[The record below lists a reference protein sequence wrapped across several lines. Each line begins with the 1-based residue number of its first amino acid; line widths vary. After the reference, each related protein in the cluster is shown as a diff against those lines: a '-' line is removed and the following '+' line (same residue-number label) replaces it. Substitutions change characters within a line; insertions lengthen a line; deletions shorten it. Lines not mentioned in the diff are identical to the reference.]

1 MRRFF
6 SVLCCT
12 FCVATM
18 TYAQTPL
25 DRQLRDAAAR
35 GPVVWVSYRV
45 PAAPRG
51 GDTWCEHQTHVYL
64 EGPTEVVVLT
74 RFEHGDVTKVRTT
87 SPACEIDSGG
97 VPLVPLTGVTSDDS
111 VKWLTSLVKTTP
123 VQDQVARG
131 ALSAL
136 AMHATAAVVPPLVEF
151 AKNDNRK
158 KIRGEALF
166 WLAQRAGREAVA
178 TITGAVDNDPDT
190 EVKKK
195 AVFALSQ
202 LPKDEGVSKL
212 LDVARNNRNPAVR
225 KQAIFWLGQSNDPR
239 ALAFFEEVLL
249 KK

>member
-51 GDTWCEHQTHVYL
+51 GDTCEHQTRVYL
-64 EGPTEVVVLT
+64 EGPTELVVLA
-74 RFEHGDVTKVRTT
+74 RLEHGDVMKVRTT

-111 VKWLTSLVKTTP
+111 VKWLTSLVKATP

-151 AKNDNRK
+151 AKNDSRK

-190 EVKKK
+190 DVKKK

-202 LPKDEGVSKL
+202 LPKDEGVPKL